1 MKVTFFINYL
11 NHHQVLVADE
21 MHRLLGDDF
30 RFVATFP
37 RNPCELKG
45 GIDYS
50 TRPYCLLAAEKHE
63 HNELAHKLNLS
74 SDVCVFGAGNLE
86 WERERASTNKLS
98 FEISERWFKRGW
110 INVFSPR
117 LLKWWW
123 LYQTK
128 LHCKS
133 FYKLCASGFTA
144 SDCNRLLT
152 FRNRCYRW
160 GYFTSVPDIKDEK
173 YFEASE
179 GVSKIKILWVARFLS
194 LNHPELPLLMAKRLK
209 EKGKI
214 FELDYYGSGPKE
226 EKTRQLAHDLGLD
239 NVVTFHGA
247 VPNDKV
253 YDAMLNADVFLFTS
267 DSNEGWGAVANE
279 SMANACVLVAS
290 DAIGSTPY
298 LIKDGCNGLVF
309 RSKDVESLTEKVEW
323 LLNNPAEIRRLKRNA
338 YNTMKELWNPSN
350 AAISLLRLL
359 DDLQNGR
366 ELTIKEGPCSKA

>member
-50 TRPYCLLAAEKHE
+50 TRPYCLLAAENHE

-128 LHCKS
+128 LCCKS

-173 YFEASE
+173 YFEASK

-194 LNHPELPLLMAKRLK
+194 LKHPELPLLMAKRLK

-253 YDAMLNADVFLFTS
+253 YDVMLNADVFLFTS

-323 LLNNPAEIRRLKRNA
+323 LLDNPAEIRRLKRNA

>member
-50 TRPYCLLAAEKHE
+50 TRPYCLLAAENHE

-128 LHCKS
+128 LCCKS

-194 LNHPELPLLMAKRLK
+194 LKHPELPLLMAKRLK

-253 YDAMLNADVFLFTS
+253 YDVMLNADVFLFTS

-323 LLNNPAEIRRLKRNA
+323 LLDNPSEIRRLKRNA

-350 AAISLLRLL
+350 AAISLLQLL